1 MAVKLNAA
9 ELAALD
15 KQDPATEKD
24 GGYQTLLVGLQSRV
38 NRATGELVLTGR
50 DLERIPRYA
59 YDYKRGGWQ
68 NRLER
73 IFGRTLGPN
82 LGRRSL
88 AA

>member
-1 MAVKLNAA
+1 LSIKLNAA
-9 ELAALD
+9 ELAELD
-15 KQDPATEKD
+15 KQNPATEKD
-24 GGYQTLLVGLQSRV
+24 GGYQTLLVGLQRRV

-50 DLERIPRYA
+50 DLERIQRYA

-68 NRLER
+68 SRLER

-82 LGRRSL
+82 LGRRRL